1 MKKQMKNDTGITLVA
16 LVITIIILLI
26 LAGIGITAL
35 TQPGLF
41 EKAKESKEITYLKNN
56 DIDQWQDGY
65 PNEETI
71 EKDIENN
78 EAYVLEED
86 GVILG
91 TCMVTIH
98 GEPAYNRIE
107 GKWILNCPYIC
118 VHRIAVDN
126 EYKGKGLASTILDQV
141 VAMYPD
147 YHSVRMDTHH
157 DNLSMQSFLT
167 KYGFKYCGEI
177 TLKSGA
183 LRRAYEK
190 RI

>member
-1 MKKQMKNDTGITLVA
+1 MSLT
-16 LVITIIILLI
+16 LLI
-26 LAGIGITAL
+26 KQKPSIYLRTNTLKISRDELIEKL
-35 TQPGLF
+35 KENGL
-41 EKAKESKEITYLKNN
+41 KAYKVSI
-56 DIDQWQDGY
+56 IDEAIRVE
-65 PNEETI
+65 NL
-71 EKDIENN
+71 KDIENN

>member
-1 MKKQMKNDTGITLVA
+1 MILRPTKIEDISR
-16 LVITIIILLI
+16 VIDIIN
-26 LAGIGITAL
+26 
-35 TQPGLF
+35 Q
-41 EKAKESKEITYLKNN
+41 AKTYFKNN

-98 GEPAYNRIE
+98 GEPAYNSIE

>member
-1 MKKQMKNDTGITLVA
+1 MILRPTKIEDISR
-16 LVITIIILLI
+16 VIDIIN
-26 LAGIGITAL
+26 
-35 TQPGLF
+35 Q
-41 EKAKESKEITYLKNN
+41 AKTYFKNN

-98 GEPAYNRIE
+98 GEPAYKRIE
-107 GKWILNCPYIC
+107 GKCILNCPYIC

>member
-1 MKKQMKNDTGITLVA
+1 MILRPTKIEDISR
-16 LVITIIILLI
+16 VIDIIN
-26 LAGIGITAL
+26 
-35 TQPGLF
+35 Q
-41 EKAKESKEITYLKNN
+41 AKTYFKNN

-91 TCMVTIH
+91 TCMVTIQ
-98 GEPAYNRIE
+98 
-107 GKWILNCPYIC
+107 WILNCPYIC

>member
-1 MKKQMKNDTGITLVA
+1 MILRPTKIEDISR
-16 LVITIIILLI
+16 VIDIIN
-26 LAGIGITAL
+26 
-35 TQPGLF
+35 Q
-41 EKAKESKEITYLKNN
+41 AKTYFKNN

-98 GEPAYNRIE
+98 GEPAYNHIE

>member
-1 MKKQMKNDTGITLVA
+1 MILRPTKIEDISR
-16 LVITIIILLI
+16 VIDIIN
-26 LAGIGITAL
+26 
-35 TQPGLF
+35 Q
-41 EKAKESKEITYLKNN
+41 AKTYLKNN

-126 EYKGKGLASTILDQV
+126 EYKGKGLASTIFRSSSCYVSRLSQC
-141 VAMYPD
+141 
-147 YHSVRMDTHH
+147 RMDTHH

-177 TLKSGA
+177 TLKKWCFKKS
-183 LRRAYEK
+183 L
-190 RI
+190 

>member
-1 MKKQMKNDTGITLVA
+1 MILRPTKIEDISR
-16 LVITIIILLI
+16 VIDIIN
-26 LAGIGITAL
+26 
-35 TQPGLF
+35 Q
-41 EKAKESKEITYLKNN
+41 AKTYFKNN
-56 DIDQWQDGY
+56 DIDIHQILEVIRDAQKSMCDNGIDQWQDGY

-107 GKWILNCPYIC
+107 
-118 VHRIAVDN
+118 
-126 EYKGKGLASTILDQV
+126 GLASTILDQV

>member
-1 MKKQMKNDTGITLVA
+1 MILRPTKIEDISR
-16 LVITIIILLI
+16 VIDIIN
-26 LAGIGITAL
+26 
-35 TQPGLF
+35 Q
-41 EKAKESKEITYLKNN
+41 AKTYFKNN

-71 EKDIENN
+71 KRDIEKN
-78 EAYVLEED
+78 EAYVLVDED
-86 GVILG
+86 QIVG
-91 TCMVTIH
+91 TCMVTIN
-98 GEPAYNRIE
+98 GETSYNRID
-107 GKWILNCPYIC
+107 GKWLLNSPYIC
-118 VHRIAVDN
+118 VHCIAVDSN
-126 EYKGKGLASTILDQV
+126 CKGKGLASTILDQV

>member
-1 MKKQMKNDTGITLVA
+1 MSLTLFN
-16 LVITIIILLI
+16 
-26 LAGIGITAL
+26 
-35 TQPGLF
+35 Q
-41 EKAKESKEITYLKNN
+41 AKTYFKNN

-91 TCMVTIH
+91 TCMVTIQ
-98 GEPAYNRIE
+98 ENLLITRIE
-107 GKWILNCPYIC
+107 ERILNCHYIC

>member
-1 MKKQMKNDTGITLVA
+1 MILRPTKIEDISR
-16 LVITIIILLI
+16 VIDIIN
-26 LAGIGITAL
+26 
-35 TQPGLF
+35 Q
-41 EKAKESKEITYLKNN
+41 AKTYFKNN

-91 TCMVTIH
+91 TFMVTIH

-126 EYKGKGLASTILDQV
+126 EYKGKGLASTILNQV

>member
-1 MKKQMKNDTGITLVA
+1 MILRPTKIEDISR
-16 LVITIIILLI
+16 VIDIIN
-26 LAGIGITAL
+26 
-35 TQPGLF
+35 Q
-41 EKAKESKEITYLKNN
+41 AKTYFKNN

-98 GEPAYNRIE
+98 G
-107 GKWILNCPYIC
+107 
-118 VHRIAVDN
+118 
-126 EYKGKGLASTILDQV
+126 YKGKGLASTILDQV

>member
-1 MKKQMKNDTGITLVA
+1 MILRPTKIEDISR
-16 LVITIIILLI
+16 VIDIIN
-26 LAGIGITAL
+26 
-35 TQPGLF
+35 Q
-41 EKAKESKEITYLKNN
+41 AKTYLKNN

-98 GEPAYNRIE
+98 GEPSYNRIE

>member
-1 MKKQMKNDTGITLVA
+1 MK
-16 LVITIIILLI
+16 
-26 LAGIGITAL
+26 
-35 TQPGLF
+35 
-41 EKAKESKEITYLKNN
+41 
-56 DIDQWQDGY
+56 
-65 PNEETI
+65 
-71 EKDIENN
+71 EN
-78 EAYVLEED
+78 
-86 GVILG
+86 GF
-91 TCMVTIH
+91 
-98 GEPAYNRIE
+98 
-107 GKWILNCPYIC
+107 YIC
-118 VHRIAVDN
+118 VHRISVDN

>member
-1 MKKQMKNDTGITLVA
+1 MILRPTKIEDISR
-16 LVITIIILLI
+16 VIDIIN
-26 LAGIGITAL
+26 
-35 TQPGLF
+35 Q
-41 EKAKESKEITYLKNN
+41 AKTYFKNN

-107 GKWILNCPYIC
+107 GKWILNCPYVYI
-118 VHRIAVDN
+118 VLLLIMN
-126 EYKGKGLASTILDQV
+126 IK
-141 VAMYPD
+141 
-147 YHSVRMDTHH
+147 
-157 DNLSMQSFLT
+157 
-167 KYGFKYCGEI
+167 
-177 TLKSGA
+177 
-183 LRRAYEK
+183 EK
-190 RI
+190 D

>member
-1 MKKQMKNDTGITLVA
+1 MILRPTKIEDISR
-16 LVITIIILLI
+16 VIDIIN
-26 LAGIGITAL
+26 
-35 TQPGLF
+35 Q
-41 EKAKESKEITYLKNN
+41 AKTYFKNN

-91 TCMVTIH
+91 TCMVPIH

>member
-1 MKKQMKNDTGITLVA
+1 MNFRKSNKNDINK
-16 LVITIIILLI
+16 IMEMI
-26 LAGIGITAL
+26 
-35 TQPGLF
+35 
-41 EKAKESKEITYLKNN
+41 EEAKEYFKSNN
-56 DIDQWQDGY
+56 IDQWQDGY

>member
-1 MKKQMKNDTGITLVA
+1 MENA
-16 LVITIIILLI
+16 
-26 LAGIGITAL
+26 
-35 TQPGLF
+35 
-41 EKAKESKEITYLKNN
+41 AKTYFKNN

-107 GKWILNCPYIC
+107 GKWIIYVYI
-118 VHRIAVDN
+118 VLLLIMN
-126 EYKGKGLASTILDQV
+126 IK
-141 VAMYPD
+141 
-147 YHSVRMDTHH
+147 
-157 DNLSMQSFLT
+157 
-167 KYGFKYCGEI
+167 
-177 TLKSGA
+177 
-183 LRRAYEK
+183 EK
-190 RI
+190 D

>member
-1 MKKQMKNDTGITLVA
+1 MILRPTKIEDITRVME
-16 LVITIIILLI
+16 IINQ
-26 LAGIGITAL
+26 A
-35 TQPGLF
+35 
-41 EKAKESKEITYLKNN
+41 KAYFKNN
-56 DIDQWQDGY
+56 EIDQWQDGY

-71 EKDIENN
+71 EKDIENK

-86 GVILG
+86 GKILG
-91 TCMVTIH
+91 TCMVSIH
-98 GEPAYNRIE
+98 GEPSYNRIE
-107 GKWILNCPYIC
+107 GKWILNCPYVC

-126 EYKGKGLASTILDQV
+126 EYKGKGLASMILDQA

-167 KYGFKYCGEI
+167 KYGFQYCGEI

>member
-1 MKKQMKNDTGITLVA
+1 MILRPTKIEDISR
-16 LVITIIILLI
+16 VIDIIN
-26 LAGIGITAL
+26 
-35 TQPGLF
+35 Q
-41 EKAKESKEITYLKNN
+41 AKTYFKNN

-91 TCMVTIH
+91 TRMVTIH

>member
-1 MKKQMKNDTGITLVA
+1 MILRPTKIEDISR
-16 LVITIIILLI
+16 VIDIIN
-26 LAGIGITAL
+26 
-35 TQPGLF
+35 Q
-41 EKAKESKEITYLKNN
+41 AKTYFKNN

-107 GKWILNCPYIC
+107 GKWILNC
-118 VHRIAVDN
+118 HRRKFWYWARLRKDFCN
-126 EYKGKGLASTILDQV
+126 GRRQGCCCGTPAGQAGSTEGRSRGRRRSRLHPASSD
-141 VAMYPD
+141 
-147 YHSVRMDTHH
+147 
-157 DNLSMQSFLT
+157 
-167 KYGFKYCGEI
+167 G
-177 TLKSGA
+177 
-183 LRRAYEK
+183 RARSK
-190 RI
+190 AD

>member
-1 MKKQMKNDTGITLVA
+1 MILRPTKIEDISR
-16 LVITIIILLI
+16 VIDIIN
-26 LAGIGITAL
+26 
-35 TQPGLF
+35 Q
-41 EKAKESKEITYLKNN
+41 AKTYFKNN

-86 GVILG
+86 G
-91 TCMVTIH
+91 VTIH

>member
-1 MKKQMKNDTGITLVA
+1 MILRPTKIEDISR
-16 LVITIIILLI
+16 VIDIIN
-26 LAGIGITAL
+26 
-35 TQPGLF
+35 Q
-41 EKAKESKEITYLKNN
+41 AKTYFKNN

-71 EKDIENN
+71 EKAIENN

-91 TCMVTIH
+91 TGMVTSH